1 MVNEDSK
8 ILAAY
13 ETIQQAMI
21 DKDIDKLDRIVKD
34 GTTFVQSKS
43 SGYIFW
49 SGLTTIKRH
58 ICAQSQKYI
67 MHITKIF
74 AQIIFE
80 ITLISTELELNN
92 FREKEFY

>member
-1 MVNEDSK
+1 MKWITVMLVLAAALLADCSTASTDTPESPSVFTTAEQESKTMVNEDSK

-43 SGYIFW
+43 SGYIF
-49 SGLTTIKRH
+49 
-58 ICAQSQKYI
+58 
-67 MHITKIF
+67 
-74 AQIIFE
+74 
-80 ITLISTELELNN
+80 
-92 FREKEFY
+92 